1 MSLVVVRMAPVMWMD
16 AILCTFASFMA
27 APTDPLDLRPLT
39 QLLTIGV
46 SQTLAAYSIAGTAA
60 AV

>member
-1 MSLVVVRMAPVMWMD
+1 MAPVMWMD
-16 AILCTFASFMA
+16 AILCTFASFVA